1 MFKHDQAPK
10 LSSSRYASHRRPSPA
25 RDADRKSAMLERVEV
40 LMPAT
45 HRRAR
50 HRHRN
55 GPSPQ
60 EAAMVALQ
68 AAEVRISE
76 LEKALAQACQAA
88 FTDPLTGALNR
99 RGFADAYQREW
110 ARARRNGS
118 PLALALIDID
128 DFKRL
133 NDTFG
138 HHVGDEALRHLVSS
152 LRGALRP
159 SDILCRFGG
168 EEFII
173 LLPETGLMEACA
185 AITRILRHFTAHP
198 LPGHDVVLS
207 FSAGVVIQDRYE
219 PLENV
224 LYRADAATY
233 QAKRAGKN
241 CVITG

>member
-25 RDADRKSAMLERVEV
+25 RDADRTTSMQERIGLLLPAARRRSHHLHHNGVSA
-40 LMPAT
+40 
-45 HRRAR
+45 H
-50 HRHRN
+50 
-55 GPSPQ
+55 

-68 AAEVRISE
+68 AAEVRIRE
-76 LEKALAQACQAA
+76 LEKALAHACQAA

-133 NDTFG
+133 NDTLG
-138 HHVGDEALRHLVSS
+138 HHVGDEALMYLAAS

-173 LLPETGLMEACA
+173 LLPETALMEACA
-185 AITRILRHFTAHP
+185 AITRILRHFAANP
-198 LPGHDVVLS
+198 LPGYDVVLS
-207 FSAGVVIQDRYE
+207 FSAGVVVQDRYE

-224 LYRADAATY
+224 LFRADAATY
-233 QAKRAGKN
+233 KAKRAGKN
-241 CVITG
+241 RVITG